1 MRLQCTQQGSEAD
14 KHGADET
21 MNASMAYTVKVTC
34 LETDSQRQIHG
45 FFFLSPMIFEDR
57 IFGCVFYLILWCEV
71 YF

>member
-45 FFFLSPMIFEDR
+45 FFFLSFS
-57 IFGCVFYLILWCEV
+57 FFLSL
-71 YF
+71 